1 MFAGILAIG
10 RREAGLEAAAASRA
24 MESIAAA
31 EAAAADHG
39 LHDSSYDPAT
49 ACELY
54 VEFVVEA

>member
-10 RREAGLEAAAASRA
+10 RREAGLEAAAASA